1 MMPTTT
7 TALKR
12 HLKIRLRLT
21 IISALT
27 KAMLVLSIFSAHIAN
42 AEIADLSPAQP
53 VIQFATSDAKWL
65 RQPSFNNRHIRAL
78 GGYCDP
84 EEPCK
89 KKRVQMK
96 FLLRVNQEGKV
107 ANITVLKSSGS
118 DRIDSGFE
126 KELRRSLFKPFR
138 KDSKTVVGNVTIP
151 IVFEY

>member
-1 MMPTTT
+1 M
-7 TALKR
+7 
-12 HLKIRLRLT
+12 
-21 IISALT
+21 
-27 KAMLVLSIFSAHIAN
+27 
-42 AEIADLSPAQP
+42 E
-53 VIQFATSDAKWL
+53 
-65 RQPSFNNRHIRAL
+65 
-78 GGYCDP
+78 
-84 EEPCK
+84 
-89 KKRVQMK
+89 